1 MNSYQIDYCRL
12 SNVYTLSLESWL
24 VCRHTDE
31 AGKTRSKLQKCRQP
45 CEGAWLQT
53 NVIFLARVCMRAY
66 NCACVN
72 ARVTKKQKRAHT
84 KMNLVG
90 GPPAAVTT
98 ILLLL
103 IFINCIRVKGEKS
116 NPFISLTDTPPSS
129 SFSPLSSS
137 PVFPVFTRVLNA
149 FPPSG
154 AHGSHV
160 TVVLDED
167 RIEGVGYGRVSEKE
181 TMMRAVEDFVIDF
194 KSPTTGGS

>member
-1 MNSYQIDYCRL
+1 
-12 SNVYTLSLESWL
+12 
-24 VCRHTDE
+24 
-31 AGKTRSKLQKCRQP
+31 
-45 CEGAWLQT
+45 
-53 NVIFLARVCMRAY
+53 
-66 NCACVN
+66 
-72 ARVTKKQKRAHT
+72 
-84 KMNLVG
+84 MNLVG
-90 GPPAAVTT
+90 GPAAVTT

-103 IFINCIRVKGEKS
+103 IFINCSRVKGEKS
-116 NPFISLTDTPPSS
+116 NPFISLTDTPPDQQPSSS